1 MKNLRSRFER
11 FCYQNRHKGIPNLM
25 LYVAIGCGVVTAMS
39 LAGFPQ
45 IYSLLLFD
53 REAILQGQVW
63 RLLTWVF
70 TGGSGDILMTL
81 ILLYCYYILGRTLEN
96 AWGSLKFNLFYLSG
110 ILLMDIFAMACGGIE
125 IVDEENWVIYTSQ
138 YFSSYYAIYMSSF
151 LNLSLILCYSTIY
164 SQATFLA
171 LFIIP
176 IKAWLL
182 ALFYLAYVLFE
193 VVRMCTPLMMF
204 PHCLFPLVAI
214 LNYLLFFGKDV
225 LNLFPSFPTRKKK
238 QTINIH
244 IRKNETKQTQSYT
257 HRCTVCG
264 RTDVSNPE
272 LEFRYCSRCNGYFCY
287 CEDHINN
294 HTHVE

>member
-11 FCYQNRHKGIPNLM
+11 FCYQNRHIGIPNLM
-25 LYVAIGCGVVTAMS
+25 LYVVIGCGVVTALS

-63 RLLTWVF
+63 RLFSWVF
-70 TGGSGDILMTL
+70 TASGGNILTTL
-81 ILLYCYYILGRTLEN
+81 IMLYCYYILGKTLEN
-96 AWGSLKFNLFYLSG
+96 TWGSLKFNLYYLSG
-110 ILLMDIFAMACGGIE
+110 IVLMDAFILIFGGME
-125 IVDEENWVIYTSQ
+125 VLDTTNNVLYTPQ
-138 YFSSYYAIYMSSF
+138 YFAGYYAVYMTLF
-151 LNLSLILCYSTIY
+151 LNLSLVLCYATIY
-164 SQATFLA
+164 SQATFL
-171 LFIIP
+171 LLYIIP

-182 ALFYLAYVLFE
+182 ALFYLGFVIFE
-193 VVRMCTPLMMF
+193 VVTMCTPVMMF
-204 PHCLFPLVAI
+204 PHCLFPLVAFA
-214 LNYLLFFGKDV
+214 NYFLFFGKDV
-225 LNLFPSFPTRKKK
+225 LNLIPSLPAKRKK
-238 QTINIH
+238 QTVHIH
-244 IRKNETKQTQSYT
+244 VRKEESSKAQGYT
-257 HRCTVCG
+257 HRCTICG

>member
-1 MKNLRSRFER
+1 
-11 FCYQNRHKGIPNLM
+11 M
-25 LYVAIGCGVVTAMS
+25 LYIVIGCGIVTA
-39 LAGFPQ
+39 LGLLGFPQ
-45 IYSLLLFD
+45 IYGFLLFD
-53 REAILQGQVW
+53 RNAILQGQVW
-63 RLLTWVF
+63 RLFTWVF
-70 TGGSGDILMTL
+70 TAGGGNILTTL
-81 ILLYCYYILGRTLEN
+81 ILLYCYYLLGRAIEN
-96 AWGSLKFNLFYLSG
+96 AWGSLKFSLFYLSG

-214 LNYLLFFGKDV
+214 GNYFLFFGKDV

-238 QTINIH
+238 QTVNIH

>member
-11 FCYQNRHKGIPNLM
+11 FCYQNRNKGIANLM
-25 LYVAIGCGVVTAMS
+25 LYVVIGCGVVTALS

-63 RLLTWVF
+63 RLFSWVF
-70 TGGSGDILMTL
+70 TASGGNILTTL
-81 ILLYCYYILGRTLEN
+81 IMLYCYYALGKTMEN
-96 AWGSLKFNLFYLSG
+96 TWGSLKFNLYYLSG
-110 ILLMDIFAMACGGIE
+110 IVLMDAFILIFGGME
-125 IVDEENWVIYTSQ
+125 VLDTTNNVLYTPQ
-138 YFSSYYAIYMSSF
+138 YFAGYYAVYMTLF
-151 LNLSLILCYSTIY
+151 LNLSLVLCYATIY
-164 SQATFLA
+164 SQATFL
-171 LFIIP
+171 LLMLIP

-182 ALFYLAYVLFE
+182 ALFYLAFVIFE
-193 VVRMCTPLMMF
+193 VVTMCTPVMML
-204 PHCLFPLVAI
+204 PHCLFPLVAFA
-214 LNYLLFFGKDV
+214 NYFLFFGKDV
-225 LNLFPSFPTRKKK
+225 LNLFPSLPAKRKK
-238 QTINIH
+238 QTVHIH
-244 IRKNETKQTQSYT
+244 VRKEESSKAQGYT